1 MLKGIQIKRTQG
13 GFKMMKMFKASS
25 MLFALMLLLS
35 VALVACGGGDPQTGG
50 EGDGQAEGGAED
62 KPTAEPALKV
72 AMVTDVGGIDDNSF
86 NQSAWEGLQRAEE
99 ELGYEV
105 DYLQS
110 NDASQYYPNLN
121 QLIQLD
127 NDLVWGIG
135 FLMAN
140 DIAEV
145 AKNNPDAK
153 LGIVDFVY
161 TDDKGNLT
169 IPENVVSVAFN
180 EHEGSFLTGVIAAH
194 MTKTDKVGFLGGV
207 KFALIEKFEYGFKAG
222 VKAVNPDVEI
232 ITNYAEAFDRSDL
245 GQTFAAAMYNQGADI
260 IYHASGQTG
269 DGVFTEA
276 KNRENV
282 WVIGVDKDQSFLGED
297 VTLTSMVKRV
307 DNAIYSLSQET
318 AEGNF
323 PGGEVRTFG
332 LAENGVGIA
341 ETQTHLTD
349 EVLELVK
356 EYRQKIIDGE
366 IKVPQ
371 TEDEYNE
378 YLNGL

>member
-1 MLKGIQIKRTQG
+1 
-13 GFKMMKMFKASS
+13 MKMFKTSS
-25 MLFALMLLLS
+25 MLLALMLLLS
-35 VALVACGGGDPQTGG
+35 VALVACGGGEPEAGG
-50 EGDGQAEGGAED
+50 EGENEGNAGADTPVEES
-62 KPTAEPALKV
+62 AFKV
-72 AMVTDVGGIDDNSF
+72 AMVTDVGGVDDNSF
-86 NQSAWEGLQRAEE
+86 NQSAWEGLQRAES

-105 DYLQS
+105 AYLQS
-110 NDASQYYPNLN
+110 NDSSQYSPNIN
-121 QLIQLD
+121 QLVRQG
-127 NDLVWGIG
+127 NELVWGIG
-135 FLMAN
+135 FLMA
-140 DIAEV
+140 DDVAEV
-145 AKNNPDAK
+145 AEGNPDGK
-153 LGIVDFVY
+153 FGIVDFVY
-161 TDDKGNLT
+161 TDADGNLAV
-169 IPENVVSVAFN
+169 PENVVSVAFN
-180 EHEGSFLTGVIAAH
+180 EHEGSFLVGLVAAH

-222 VKAVNPDVEI
+222 VKAVNPDIEV

-245 GQTFAAAMYNQGADI
+245 GQTFAAAMYDQGADI

-276 KNRENV
+276 KNREGV

-307 DNAIYSLSQET
+307 DNAIYAISQQT

-323 PGGEVRTFG
+323 PGGTVQAFG

-349 EVLELVK
+349 EVLALVK

-378 YLNGL
+378 YLGGL

>member
-1 MLKGIQIKRTQG
+1 MK
-13 GFKMMKMFKASS
+13 KMFKTSS
-25 MLFALMLLLS
+25 MLLALMLLLS
-35 VALVACGGGDPQTGG
+35 VALVACGGGEPEAGG
-50 EGDGQAEGGAED
+50 EGENEGNAGGDTPAEESAF
-62 KPTAEPALKV
+62 KV
-72 AMVTDVGGIDDNSF
+72 AMATDVGGVDDNSF
-86 NQSAWEGLQRAEE
+86 NQSAWEGLQRAKD

-105 DYLQS
+105 AYLQS
-110 NDASQYYPNLN
+110 NDSSQYYPNLN
-121 QLIQLD
+121 QLIQQE

-140 DIAEV
+140 DVAEV
-145 AKNNPDAK
+145 ANNNPDSK

-161 TDDKGNLT
+161 TDDEGNLT

-180 EHEGSFLTGVIAAH
+180 EHEGSFLVGVVAAH
-194 MTKTDKVGFLGGV
+194 MTKTNKVGFLGGV

-222 VKAVNPDVEI
+222 VKAVNPDAEI

-245 GQTFAAAMYNQGADI
+245 GQTFAAAMYEQGADI

-276 KNRENV
+276 KNREGV

-307 DNAIYSLSQET
+307 DNAIFSISQQT

-323 PGGEVRTFG
+323 PGGTVQTFG

-341 ETQTHLTD
+341 ETKDNLTD
-349 EVLELVK
+349 EVLALVE
-356 EYRQKIIDGE
+356 EYRQQIIDGE

-371 TEDEYNE
+371 TADEYEE
-378 YLNGL
+378 YLGGL